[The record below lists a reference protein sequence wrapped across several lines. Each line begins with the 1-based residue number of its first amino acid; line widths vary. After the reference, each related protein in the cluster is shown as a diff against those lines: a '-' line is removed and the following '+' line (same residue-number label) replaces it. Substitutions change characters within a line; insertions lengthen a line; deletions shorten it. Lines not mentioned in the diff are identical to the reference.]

1 METRSINNSKL
12 FMASCVAL
20 TVTAMTF
27 AIRAGILS
35 DLNIEF
41 GLSDTQ
47 LGWINAMGFLGFPVA
62 TMIGG
67 PLYNTIGPRK
77 FMWIAFIC
85 HLLGLV
91 LTITAG
97 GFVGLLVSTFLIG
110 FANGAVEAACNP
122 MIADMYP
129 DNKTTMLN
137 KFHVWFPGGI
147 VIGSLVVIA
156 MNALGLGWQWQ
167 IAIMILPTLFYAYL
181 IFGEE
186 FPELVNKG
194 KTDLSKLFPPIYLTI
209 VLAFVLIAASD
220 LTLYN
225 WFGEQIGQYLKF
237 GLLALVAVLVY
248 IRFGWLYAVLALC
261 MSLTAT
267 SELGTQ
273 QWVERILGNAGAHP
287 MLVLI
292 LVTGLMAAGRFF
304 GGPLIHKFKP
314 IGVLLGSAVVA
325 SIGLYLMSSAT
336 GGMVYVSAILFAL
349 GVMYFWPT
357 MIGATAEYT
366 PETGA
371 LGLSFMGGV
380 GMFAVSLWQPVIGKW
395 IDSAREIAATN
406 PTILE
411 ITDEKLRNDAIEL
424 AAGQAA
430 LSNIALFPIGLIVLF
445 GILYVLR
452 GKFENNNTAAAH

>member
-1 METRSINNSKL
+1 MENSTINNSKL

-27 AIRAGILS
+27 AIRAGILD
-35 DLNIEF
+35 DLNIAF

-67 PLYNTIGPRK
+67 PLYNTIGPKK
-77 FMWIAFIC
+77 FMWIAFVC

-97 GFVGLLVSTFLIG
+97 GFMGLLVSTFLIG

-147 VIGSLVVIA
+147 VIGSLVVLA
-156 MNALGLGWQWQ
+156 LNYLGLDWQWQ
-167 IAIMILPTLFYAYL
+167 IATMIIPTLIYAYL
-181 IFGEE
+181 IFGQD
-186 FPELVNKG
+186 FPELVSKG
-194 KTDLSKLFPPIYLTI
+194 KTNLSKLFPPVYLTI
-209 VLAFVLIAASD
+209 VLAFILIAASD

-225 WFGEQIGQYLKF
+225 WLGEDIGLYVKF
-237 GLLALVAVLVY
+237 GLLLLVAILVFV
-248 IRFGWLYAVLALC
+248 RFGWVYALLALC

-287 MLVLI
+287 MVILI

-314 IGVLLGSAVVA
+314 IGVLLGSAFVA
-325 SIGLYLMSSAT
+325 ALGLYLMSSAT

-357 MIGATAEYT
+357 MIGATAEYA

-395 IDSAREIAATN
+395 IDNARIVASSN
-406 PTILE
+406 PAILE
-411 ITDEKLRNDAIEL
+411 IEDEILRNDTIEL

-445 GILYVLR
+445 GILFVLR
-452 GKFENNNTAAAH
+452 NKFEPKNVEASH